1 MLELHYPMIQFLI
14 IIVISK
20 MVVDDGHYLGDLVFL
35 NLTIDIC
42 NPFHL
47 IKNQVNSS
55 KTRNTCIA
63 EARKAREE
71 EAHKMSGME
80 NGVGGGE
87 NWNKLHCVAW
97 EGGFQHWL

>member
-1 MLELHYPMIQFLI
+1 MFM
-14 IIVISK
+14 
-20 MVVDDGHYLGDLVFL
+20 
-35 NLTIDIC
+35 NLTIEIYTPC
-42 NPFHL
+42 HL

-80 NGVGGGE
+80 VGGGGIG
-87 NWNKLHCVAW
+87 V
-97 EGGFQHWL
+97 